1 MGTYNADKWKGLY
14 FDRILCSCC
23 MKNKLYLNEN
33 AAVLAAAP
41 VLEIAFVVR
50 ETARI

>member
-1 MGTYNADKWKGLY
+1 MGTYNAEKWKGLY

-23 MKNKLYLNEN
+23 MKNKLNEN